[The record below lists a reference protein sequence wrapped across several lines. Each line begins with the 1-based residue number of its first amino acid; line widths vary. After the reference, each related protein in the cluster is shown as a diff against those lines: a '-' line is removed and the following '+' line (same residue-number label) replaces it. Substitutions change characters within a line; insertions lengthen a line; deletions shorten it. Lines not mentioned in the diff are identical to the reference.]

1 MKNIKSTTGYQQPQ
15 QQDGNM
21 SKANRK
27 MNKKNL
33 QSKQKV
39 RTSSINSQNS
49 NNNNNSYNTPVTT
62 QPFSDTFNKN
72 SYPSKAKFWEYL
84 LDNLHATV
92 SEVFQTCENEKSINK
107 CNVFILYLKKK
118 TQLQMFQ
125 FQR

>member
-1 MKNIKSTTGYQQPQ
+1 MKNNKSTTCYQQPQ

-33 QSKQKV
+33 QSKQNKSTV

-49 NNNNNSYNTPVTT
+49 NNNNSYNTPVTA
-62 QPFSDTFNKN
+62 QPFSDTLNKN
-72 SYPSKAKFWEYL
+72 SHHSPSKAKFWEYL
-84 LDNLHATV
+84 LDNLHAAV

-107 CNVFILYLKKK
+107 CNVFIL
-118 TQLQMFQ
+118 
-125 FQR
+125 